1 MEGISPLISRAI
13 FALDFYSSQYRPDT
27 GGCLGVRVAVE
38 GEMSMVAGYAFRE
51 MLVGPWGKRMAH
63 NVAAVCK
70 ISFLFAGSAWVTG
83 VQRGLRGF

>member
-1 MEGISPLISRAI
+1 
-13 FALDFYSSQYRPDT
+13 
-27 GGCLGVRVAVE
+27 
-38 GEMSMVAGYAFRE
+38 MSMVAGYVFRD